1 MRYLNLM
8 GALAATLAA
17 SSAFALGPTTTT
29 SVQTVVSGSSAF
41 KTNFAAEF
49 ANICQAGTLD
59 TYSAAGSPAPNMSA
73 YSCTLTTDTT
83 IIPAAQAALRGLNA
97 ILYYRA
103 EGGSAYGVAPIA
115 KGQQIFRLVVDAN
128 CTGTSPT
135 WTCPV
140 TGWNFA
146 AETGAGNIVKDTT
159 ELGVS
164 DVEPSKFVGDNWPGG
179 FFGAAPTAAQ
189 LANITSIKPVTGQVF
204 AIYVNSS
211 VSATPIS
218 LSKAAVAAILEGS
231 ATDWSAVPK
240 LDGSGFV
247 SATSSPI
254 TVCNR
259 DKGSGTRAGVGF
271 FFTGYGCTPS
281 GVALVV
287 SSLAINAS
295 GGSETTCIA
304 GGAGRIGYLGFSGA
318 TDPAGMVH
326 VNIDGI
332 APNLHDAA
340 AGGYGYWFEATF
352 NNGTALTG
360 NDALLATL
368 LAARIRSAATVPA
381 TNVNALVLSDFNTP
395 VEPVSTAVNPV
406 AVTTHSGNSCNTP
419 ISVF

>member
-1 MRYLNLM
+1 M
-8 GALAATLAA
+8 
-17 SSAFALGPTTTT
+17 
-29 SVQTVVSGSSAF
+29 
-41 KTNFAAEF
+41 
-49 ANICQAGTLD
+49 
-59 TYSAAGSPAPNMSA
+59 
-73 YSCTLTTDTT
+73 
-83 IIPAAQAALRGLNA
+83 ALRGLNA

-115 KGQQIFRLVVDAN
+115 KGQQIYRLVVDAN
-128 CTGTSPT
+128 CTGATPT

-146 AETGAGNIVKDTT
+146 AETGTGNIIKDTT

-164 DVEPSKFVGDNWPGG
+164 DVEPAKFTGDNWPGG

-204 AIYVNSS
+204 AIYVNTS
-211 VSATPIS
+211 VSSTPIN
-218 LSKAAVAAILEGS
+218 LSKASVAAILEGS

-240 LDGSGFV
+240 LDGTGFV
-247 SATSSPI
+247 SAVAAPI

-271 FFTGYGCTPS
+271 FFTGYGCTGS
-281 GVALVV
+281 GAPLVV

-295 GGSETTCIA
+295 GSTETTCIA
-304 GGAGRIGYLGFSGA
+304 GGAGRIGYLGYAGP

-332 APNLHDAA
+332 APSLQGAA
-340 AGGYGYWFEATF
+340 AGGYGYWYEATF

-368 LAARIRSAATVPA
+368 LANRIRSAATVPA

-395 VEPVSTAVNPV
+395 VEPVSTSFNPI

-419 ISVF
+419 ITVF